1 MSRNSPSS
9 RATQSLRQSN
19 TSLMIHGI
27 LKASC
32 PMCAGSHGLRDGV
45 RRSGAGSRM
54 RGARCS
60 PRVRTD
66 PVASTDTIVLA
77 EAGRV
82 LKHVLRYN
90 HDVRHAS
97 SMRPMIRAHSITVAL
112 DRPARHETAHEALHG
127 SGSGHRHRR
136 SERTLILLT
145 FSVWRIIGR
154 PGCRCEGPANDAAG

>member
-1 MSRNSPSS
+1 MSRSSPSS

-19 TSLMIHGI
+19 TSLMIHGT

-32 PMCAGSHGLRDGV
+32 PMWAGSHGLRDGF
-45 RRSGAGSRM
+45 RRSGTGSRM

-66 PVASTDTIVLA
+66 AVASTDTVVLA
-77 EAGRV
+77 EAGGV
-82 LKHVLRYN
+82 LRDALRYN
-90 HDVRHAS
+90 HDVRHTR

-112 DRPARHETAHEALHG
+112 DRPARYETAHEALHG

-145 FSVWRIIGR
+145 FSIWRMIGR
-154 PGCRCEGPANDAAG
+154 PCSRREGPANDAPG